1 MSIKKETI
9 REIIDDLINENGTHW
24 EILFPEDKNPTVS
37 TFTYSKEETKKLRL
51 ADKFRKNK

>member
-37 TFTYSKEETKKLRL
+37 TFTYSKEETKKLR
-51 ADKFRKNK
+51 DDTYKK